1 MYSQTCVQQ
10 PPLGTEKR
18 GRYAEGYMK
27 KDQWSVGFRLAVRA
41 TEWPLL
47 TGGRY
52 SELAVRTGLTVHIFY
67 LSNSYIILKF
77 TFRAV

>member
-1 MYSQTCVQQ
+1 
-10 PPLGTEKR
+10 
-18 GRYAEGYMK
+18 MK

-41 TEWPLL
+41 AEWPVL

-52 SELAVRTGLTVHIFY
+52 SEVAVRTGLTVHIFY